1 MLLSR
6 WLTSFALA
14 TALAVAAFAPAPAR
28 ASDDLIRLVV
38 DLGDVVIRS
47 GQPYYRN
54 GGYGYNDRLI
64 VERDRY
70 GRPIYY
76 RYAPR
81 AQYNRPPYGNAYGYH
96 RNQGRYDG
104 ERYYSRR
111 KCDSRGRCRVEYYNP
126 RQDRR
131 DDYYSA
137 RRYRDYD
144 RNDGRDWDDER
155 WNDRRWKDHDD

>member
-1 MLLSR
+1 MFLSR
-6 WLTSFALA
+6 WLTTFAMA
-14 TALAVAAFAPAPAR
+14 IALAVAVFAPAPAR

-47 GQPYYRN
+47 GHPYYRH

-76 RYAPR
+76 RHAPR
-81 AQYNRPPYGNAYGYH
+81 AHHQPSYGNAYGYH
-96 RNQGRYDG
+96 RNHDRYDDG
-104 ERYYSRR
+104 RYYSRR
-111 KCDSRGRCRVEYYNP
+111 KCDSRGRCRVEYYDP

-131 DDYYSA
+131 DNYYS
-137 RRYRDYD
+137 YRH
-144 RNDGRDWDDER
+144 RDHNRGWD
-155 WNDRRWKDHDD
+155 DRRWKDKDHDDDDD

>member
-1 MLLSR
+1 MFLSR
-6 WLTSFALA
+6 WLTSFTLASALA
-14 TALAVAAFAPAPAR
+14 IGAVAAFAPASAR
-28 ASDDLIRLVV
+28 ANDDLIRLVV

-47 GQPYYRN
+47 GHPYYRH

-81 AQYNRPPYGNAYGYH
+81 EQYRPPYGNAYGH
-96 RNQGRYDG
+96 RRNHDRYDDGRY
-104 ERYYSRR
+104 YTRR
-111 KCDSRGRCRVEYYNP
+111 KCDSRGRCRVEYYDP

-131 DDYYSA
+131 DDYYSY
-137 RRYRDYD
+137 RRHH
-144 RNDGRDWDDER
+144 NDDHRGWD
-155 WNDRRWKDHDD
+155 DRRWKDRDDD

>member
-1 MLLSR
+1 MFLSR
-6 WLTSFALA
+6 WLTSLSLA
-14 TALAVAAFAPAPAR
+14 TALVVAAFVPAPAR

-47 GQPYYRN
+47 GHPYYRH

-81 AQYNRPPYGNAYGYH
+81 AQYRPPYGHAYGYH
-96 RNQGRYDG
+96 RNHGRYDD
-104 ERYYSRR
+104 RYYSRR
-111 KCDSRGRCRVEYYNP
+111 KCDSRGRCRVEYYDP

-131 DDYYSA
+131 DDYYSY
-137 RRYRDYD
+137 RRHRDHD
-144 RNDGRDWDDER
+144 RRWD
-155 WNDRRWKDHDD
+155 DRRWKDRDD

>member
-1 MLLSR
+1 MFLSR
-6 WLTSFALA
+6 WLTSLALA
-14 TALAVAAFAPAPAR
+14 AALVVAAFAPVPAR

-47 GQPYYRN
+47 GHPYYRH

-76 RYAPR
+76 RHAPR
-81 AQYNRPPYGNAYGYH
+81 AQYRPPYGNAYGNH
-96 RNQGRYDG
+96 RNHGRYDDD
-104 ERYYSRR
+104 RYYSRR
-111 KCDSRGRCRVEYYNP
+111 KCDSRGRCRVEYYDP

-131 DDYYSA
+131 DDYYSY
-137 RRYRDYD
+137 RRNRDYD
-144 RNDGRDWDDER
+144 RNHDRRWD
-155 WNDRRWKDHDD
+155 DRRWKDHDD